1 MSFVFDRNNDSNI
14 LNDENIFI
22 TDLSLD
28 IPQQFCT
35 RGVKAKDGEQLRCT
49 LSGKKKKK
57 KKEYLD
63 LIIHPVITP
72 LLLPVNLCKLKSTSF
87 SVSHT
92 LLY

>member
-1 MSFVFDRNNDSNI
+1 MSFVFDWNNDSNI
-14 LNDENIFI
+14 LNYENIFI

-49 LSGKKKKK
+49 LSGKKKKAQ
-57 KKEYLD
+57 YLD
-63 LIIHPVITP
+63 LPVIIHPVITP
-72 LLLPVNLCKLKSTSF
+72 LLLPVNLCKLKSMSF
-87 SVSHT
+87 NVSHT